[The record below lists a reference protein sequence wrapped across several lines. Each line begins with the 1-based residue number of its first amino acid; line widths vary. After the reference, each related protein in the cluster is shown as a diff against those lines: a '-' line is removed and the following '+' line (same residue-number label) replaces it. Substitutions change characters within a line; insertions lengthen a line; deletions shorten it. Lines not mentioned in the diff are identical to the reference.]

1 MVRSLY
7 DECSTTR
14 SDDTCVVVSLFSSSI
29 RKYPMQQKGLFV
41 LCTGLL
47 LFFIFL
53 IQRRSTWTDPTM
65 HCPVCKN
72 EDSSCPAC
80 PACPLPNPGYI
91 QTPCPPPPACS
102 CPTYSSSAS
111 VPSGFVN
118 LGIMTSDTTNNTA
131 TLYGKQSI
139 EKSDRW
145 QYYAQVHDSDYK
157 LPIIYQGKNCF
168 TTGWPWCSLL
178 ARNDKISIV
187 GKSGNWTLT
196 ELWGVSCG
204 WQGNQ
209 VVCSRDSL

>member
-118 LGIMTSDTTNNTA
+118 LGIMKVI
-131 TLYGKQSI
+131 LQ
-139 EKSDRW
+139 
-145 QYYAQVHDSDYK
+145 
-157 LPIIYQGKNCF
+157 IILQPC
-168 TTGWPWCSLL
+168 TESSLL
-178 ARNDKISIV
+178 KSRIGGNIMLKCMILIISCPLFTRGKIV
-187 GKSGNWTLT
+187 LRRGGH
-196 ELWGVSCG
+196 GVRY
-204 WQGNQ
+204 WLEMIKFPLLVR
-209 VVCSRDSL
+209 VVTGH